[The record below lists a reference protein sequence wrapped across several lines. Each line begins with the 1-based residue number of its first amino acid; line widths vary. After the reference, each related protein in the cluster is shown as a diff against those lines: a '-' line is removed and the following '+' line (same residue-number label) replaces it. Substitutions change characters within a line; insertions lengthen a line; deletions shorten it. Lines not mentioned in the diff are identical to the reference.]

1 VDLRQ
6 LEILRAVADTGSFTG
21 AGQRLHLSQ
30 SAVSRQ
36 ILLLEEELKEQ
47 LFLRLGRKV
56 RITPTGTTLL
66 GLSQRLFDDLE
77 QTRASIVESQQRV
90 TGSLRLVGGMTV
102 CLYVFPPLLKAFRK
116 DYPDVDVK
124 VAAGATPRLI
134 RQLRA
139 GTADLGL
146 LTLPVDDP
154 NLVSVPV
161 MREELLLVT
170 APQHP
175 LARRKHITPQDLVRQ
190 PFVLFEQGSGSR
202 RAIEEFFVKEQIAP
216 KVVTETENVEII
228 KAFVRV
234 GMGVTIIPYQ
244 AVAREVRAGTL
255 FCARIVG
262 QQLVRETGWVHLRL
276 NRVPRSV
283 QEMMRTLERIRPH
296 LKLSP
301 GGAGRPPKAAAAPV
315 HTPEVKA

>member
-1 VDLRQ
+1 MDLRQ

-116 DYPDVDVK
+116 DYPNVDVK
-124 VAAGATPRLI
+124 LTRKRRHGSFGSCARRCRSRP
-134 RQLRA
+134 
-139 GTADLGL
+139 ADAYRRSG
-146 LTLPVDDP
+146 
-154 NLVSVPV
+154 LVSVRVVSAP
-161 MREELLLVT
+161 RRSPRT
-170 APQHP
+170 AG
-175 LARRKHITPQDLVRQ
+175 RRSITPGSR
-190 PFVLFEQGSGSR
+190 PPAFVPAGSGSR
-202 RAIEEFFVKEQIAP
+202 RDIEEFFVRGRSRRKWSPRQ
-216 KVVTETENVEII
+216 KTRDI
-228 KAFVRV
+228 KASALAYYH
-234 GMGVTIIPYQ
+234 PYQ
-244 AVAREVRAGTL
+244 AVAVRSVRGRCFARL
-255 FCARIVG
+255 RARSSCARWAG
-262 QQLVRETGWVHLRL
+262 STSASTGSRW
-276 NRVPRSV
+276 V

-301 GGAGRPPKAAAAPV
+301 GGREPAKPPAAAAKAPRPSPEPTGSPFSR
-315 HTPEVKA
+315 TPASVLVM

>member
-1 VDLRQ
+1 
-6 LEILRAVADTGSFTG
+6 
-21 AGQRLHLSQ
+21 
-30 SAVSRQ
+30 
-36 ILLLEEELKEQ
+36 
-47 LFLRLGRKV
+47 
-56 RITPTGTTLL
+56 
-66 GLSQRLFDDLE
+66 
-77 QTRASIVESQQRV
+77 
-90 TGSLRLVGGMTV
+90 MTV

-116 DYPDVDVK
+116 DYPNVDVK
-124 VAAGATPRLI
+124 LTPGATPRLI

-139 GTADLGL
+139 GAADLGL

-175 LARRKHITPQDLVRQ
+175 LARRKQITPQDLVRQ

-202 RAIEEFFVKEQIAP
+202 RAIEEFFVREQIAP

-255 FCARIVG
+255 FCARIAG
-262 QQLVRETGWVHLRL
+262 TQLVRETGWVHLRL
-276 NRVPRSV
+276 EPGSA
-283 QEMMRTLERIRPH
+283 
-296 LKLSP
+296 
-301 GGAGRPPKAAAAPV
+301 GGAGDDADAGTYPTASEALARRGRSRSKASRPLPTKRPR
-315 HTPEVKA
+315 PSLSSDG